1 MARLNGHRRVD
12 EANPWGEKEER
23 RGGEE
28 RRRGKSSHVI
38 GRRRNNTQGDVVDGE
53 ARVSGASHERNGTG
67 VLHEYER
74 RTRSSKKC
82 EGVAVWRPANE

>member
-12 EANPWGEKEER
+12 EANPWGEEEER
-23 RGGEE
+23 RGGEA
-28 RRRGKSSHVI
+28 KSSHVI

-67 VLHEYER
+67 MLHEYER
-74 RTRSSKKC
+74 RTRSSKKR

>member
-12 EANPWGEKEER
+12 EANPWGEER
-23 RGGEE
+23 RGGEA
-28 RRRGKSSHVI
+28 KSSHVI
-38 GRRRNNTQGDVVDGE
+38 GQRRNNTQGDVVDGE